1 MNEPHIVDL
10 LKSTGCLVEG
20 QLEDS
25 DGESGW
31 VAGAMEPLANPTAVS
46 ELAGCLSEALPSP
59 APDLIAAWPGLSN
72 VVLAF
77 AIGVQVDKPVVLLS
91 DAEGLVTASGNVE
104 AGQGVALVGVTLSER
119 DANLA
124 RAFVENRGGR
134 LAVTASLVGV
144 GQVANELSLVSV
156 GVGVDGND

>member
-1 MNEPHIVDL
+1 MNDANIVDL

-25 DGESGW
+25 DGQSGW

-59 APDLIAAWPGLSN
+59 VPDLIAAWPGLSN

-77 AIGVQVDKPVVLLS
+77 AVGVQVDKPVVLLS

-104 AGQGVALVGVTLSER
+104 AGQEVALVGVTLSER

-144 GQVANELSLVSV
+144 GQVANELSLVSLEV
-156 GVGVDGND
+156 GIDGND